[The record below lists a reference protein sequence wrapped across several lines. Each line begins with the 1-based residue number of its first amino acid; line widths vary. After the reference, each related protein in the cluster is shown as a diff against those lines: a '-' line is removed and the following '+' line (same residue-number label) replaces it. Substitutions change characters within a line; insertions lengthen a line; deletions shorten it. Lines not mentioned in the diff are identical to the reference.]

1 MTTVDTSVQTANAF
15 DISVVRSAL
24 DADYEVIE
32 ELGRGG
38 MAVVYRAK
46 ERSLDREVAIKVL
59 PAILSL
65 DQEFVERFQRE
76 ARTAG
81 QLEHPN
87 IVPIYR
93 VGQVGQIIFF
103 VMKFLRGQSLA
114 GILRERGK
122 LAGADVRRILMETG
136 SALGYAAKRG
146 VVHRDIKPDNILLD
160 SEGRC
165 VVTDFGIAKTASGPR
180 TAAGTSMGTPRYMS
194 PEHAQGIPV
203 DGRSDIYSLG
213 IVAYELLTGVTP
225 FTGEDPFAVLYKHIN
240 APLPIPELS
249 GDDEK
254 QVFAVIERMLAK
266 NPDERYQHAYELI
279 AALGGEQTSTTL
291 VSGGVQILQAT
302 VVPTEII
309 QTGPLER
316 FRRRVRTDRRM
327 WLLGGGGV
335 VLAAA
340 LLALL
345 WPRSKAALP
354 AAPAPVASR
363 PPGDTLAGAGRGAST
378 GALTTLAGA
387 TTGANSG
394 VLSPTGAQVAAASAT
409 SSATKSVAST
419 TTKAPSPPRRL
430 PGPPSKCPASPKDF
444 SLLVD
449 SIRTH
454 TQGRKLTANYDVC
467 GLNANAVFS
476 GEMTV
481 RRIRQSRLKRLV
493 AGTVSPI
500 KQRIAGVARG
510 PRTRLSQAIDI
521 STLPPGTYQL
531 DVVTDLPSRVEKSRQ
546 FEIIEKPGT
555 KQE

>member
-1 MTTVDTSVQTANAF
+1 MTPVDITSVQTANAF

-46 ERSLDREVAIKVL
+46 ERALDREVAIKVL

-81 QLEHPN
+81 QIEHPN

-122 LAGADVRRILMETG
+122 LPAADVRRILIETG

-165 VVTDFGIAKTASGPR
+165 VVTDFGIAKTSSGPR

-240 APLPIPELS
+240 APLPVPQLET
-249 GDDEK
+249 DEEK
-254 QVFAVIERMLAK
+254 AVFAVIEKMLAK
-266 NPDERYQHAYELI
+266 NPDARYQHAYELI
-279 AALGGEQTSTTL
+279 AGLGGEQASTTL
-291 VSGGVQILQAT
+291 ISGGVQILRAT
-302 VVPTEII
+302 IVPTEII
-309 QTGPLER
+309 ATGPLER
-316 FRRRVRTDRRM
+316 FRRRVRTDKRM
-327 WLLGGGGV
+327 WALSGIAV
-335 VLAAA
+335 VLAAV
-340 LLALL
+340 LLAVF
-345 WPRSKAALP
+345 WPRATPSAQP
-354 AAPAPVASR
+354 ARPPVAAAR
-363 PPGDTLAGAGRGAST
+363 PGDTTVRTAGAST
-378 GALTTLAGA
+378 GASTALAGS
-387 TTGANSG
+387 TTGTKA
-394 VLSPTGAQVAAASAT
+394 LTGAAAGSKAAVVAAASRPVT
-409 SSATKSVAST
+409 R
-419 TTKAPSPPRRL
+419 APRPR
-430 PGPPSKCPASPKDF
+430 PDPASKCPATPKEF
-444 SLLVD
+444 ALLVD
-449 SIRTH
+449 SVRKH
-454 TQGRKLTANYDVC
+454 TEGRKLEAGYDIC
-467 GLNANAVFS
+467 GLTASTPFT
-476 GEMTV
+476 GTMTV

-493 AGTVSPI
+493 GGSVDPI
-500 KQRIAGVARG
+500 SQPIIGVTRG
-510 PRTRLSQAIDI
+510 PRTHLSQAVDI
-521 STLPPGTYQL
+521 STLPAGTYQL
-531 DVVTDLPSRVEKSRQ
+531 DVVVTLPSRAEKSRQ
-546 FEIIEKPGT
+546 FEIVERP
-555 KQE
+555 QPRR

>member
-1 MTTVDTSVQTANAF
+1 MTIVDTSVQTANAF
-15 DISVVRSAL
+15 DIGLVRSAL

-46 ERSLDREVAIKVL
+46 ERALDREVAIKVL
-59 PAILSL
+59 PAILSI
-65 DQEFVERFQRE
+65 DQDFVDRFERE

-93 VGQVGQIIFF
+93 VGRVGHIIFF

-122 LAGADVRRILMETG
+122 LSGADVRRILIETG

-240 APLPIPELS
+240 APLPIPDLNTDE
-249 GDDEK
+249 EK
-254 QVFAVIERMLAK
+254 QVFGVIERMLAK

-279 AALGGEQTSTTL
+279 AALGGEHSSTTL
-291 VSGGVQILQAT
+291 ISGGVQILQAT
-302 VVPTEII
+302 IVPTEII
-309 QTGPLER
+309 HTGRLER
-316 FRRRVRTDRRM
+316 FRRRIRGDRRA
-327 WLLGGGGV
+327 WFAAGGGV
-335 VLAAA
+335 VLAAG
-340 LLALL
+340 LLAVF
-345 WPRSKAALP
+345 WPWSKPEAVVARPTTISRADTGARTAGTSTAAVAAGDTMGARAPVGSSPLAKTASVVP
-354 AAPAPVASR
+354 AATKTAS
-363 PPGDTLAGAGRGAST
+363 
-378 GALTTLAGA
+378 
-387 TTGANSG
+387 
-394 VLSPTGAQVAAASAT
+394 V
-409 SSATKSVAST
+409 
-419 TTKAPSPPRRL
+419 PRVR
-430 PGPPSKCPASPKDF
+430 PGPPSRCPASPKEF

-449 SIRTH
+449 SVRNYTE
-454 TQGRKLTANYDVC
+454 GRKLEAGYDIC
-467 GLNANAVFS
+467 GLPPSTAFT
-476 GEMTV
+476 GIMTV

-493 AGTVSPI
+493 GGSVSPI
-500 KQRIAGVARG
+500 TQPIISVTRS
-510 PRTRLSQAIDI
+510 PRTHLSQAIDI

-531 DVVTDLPSRVEKSRQ
+531 DVVITLPKRAEKSRQ
-546 FEIIEKPGT
+546 FEIVEKRAAR
-555 KQE
+555 

>member
-24 DADYEVIE
+24 DADYEVLE

-46 ERSLDREVAIKVL
+46 ERALDREVAIKVL

-122 LAGADVRRILMETG
+122 LPAADVRRILIETG

-165 VVTDFGIAKTASGPR
+165 VVTDFGIAKTSSGPR

-203 DGRSDIYSLG
+203 DGRSDLYSLG

-240 APLPIPELS
+240 APLPVPELET
-249 GDDEK
+249 DEQK
-254 QVFAVIERMLAK
+254 SVFAVIERMLAK
-266 NPDERYQHAYELI
+266 SPDERYQHAYELI
-279 AALGGEQTSTTL
+279 SALGGEQSSTTL
-291 VSGGVQILQAT
+291 ISGGVQILQAT

-309 QTGPLER
+309 QTGKLER
-316 FRRRVRTDRRM
+316 FRRRVRSDKRL
-327 WLLGGGGV
+327 WALSGV
-335 VLAAA
+335 VVVAGALAAVF
-340 LLALL
+340 
-345 WPRSKAALP
+345 WPRTKPVTPIGRP
-354 AAPAPVASR
+354 AAAVTRAADS
-363 PPGDTLAGAGRGAST
+363 TKGAGAST
-378 GALTTLAGA
+378 GGQATLAGA
-387 TTGANSG
+387 TTGARELANAS
-394 VLSPTGAQVAAASAT
+394 TGAKAALVA
-409 SSATKSVAST
+409 
-419 TTKAPSPPRRL
+419 TTKAPTPPVAAAPRPK
-430 PGPPSKCPASPKDF
+430 PGPPSKCPASPKEF

-449 SIRTH
+449 SVRNH
-454 TQGRKLTANYDVC
+454 TEGRKLTAEYDIC
-467 GLNANAVFS
+467 GLATSTPFT
-476 GEMTV
+476 GTMTV
-481 RRIRQSRLKRLV
+481 RRIRQSRFKRLV
-493 AGTVSPI
+493 GGSVSPVTQPI
-500 KQRIAGVARG
+500 IGVTRG
-510 PRTRLSQAIDI
+510 PRTHLSQGIDT
-521 STLPPGTYQL
+521 SQLPAGTYQL
-531 DVVTDLPSRVEKSRQ
+531 DVVVTLPRRIEKSRQ
-546 FEIIEKPGT
+546 FEIVERPQP

>member
-15 DISVVRSAL
+15 DISVVRTAL
-24 DADYEVIE
+24 DTDYEVLE

-46 ERSLDREVAIKVL
+46 ERNLEREVAIKVL

-65 DQEFVERFQRE
+65 DQDFVERFQRE

-122 LAGADVRRILMETG
+122 LPAADVRRILLETG

-165 VVTDFGIAKTASGPR
+165 VVTDFGIAKTSSGPR

-213 IVAYELLTGVTP
+213 IVAYELLTGATP

-240 APLPIPELS
+240 APLPVPQF
-249 GDDEK
+249 DTDEERN
-254 QVFAVIERMLAK
+254 VFRVIEKMLAK
-266 NPDERYQHAYELI
+266 NPDDRYQHAYELI

-291 VSGGVQILQAT
+291 TVGGVSLLQAT

-316 FRRRVRTDRRM
+316 FRRRVRSDRRM
-327 WLLGGGGV
+327 WALAGGGV
-335 VLAAA
+335 VLAVA
-340 LLALL
+340 LVAFF
-345 WPRSKAALP
+345 WPRARAEQP
-354 AAPAPVASR
+354 ASR
-363 PPGDTLAGAGRGAST
+363 LGPTTSRPGDTTARVAGTSTGAVTALAGNTTGTTGAAGAST
-378 GALTTLAGA
+378 GAKTAA
-387 TTGANSG
+387 VSASG
-394 VLSPTGAQVAAASAT
+394 
-409 SSATKSVAST
+409 ATKSLAST
-419 TTKAPSPPRRL
+419 STKTPSAPRRL
-430 PGPPSKCPASPKDF
+430 PGPPSKCPANPKEF
-444 SLLVD
+444 ALLLD
-449 SIRTH
+449 TIRPH
-454 TQGRKLTANYDVC
+454 IQGRKLTADYDVC
-467 GLNANAVFS
+467 GLNASAVFS

-493 AGTVSPI
+493 GGSVAPI
-500 KQRIAGVARG
+500 KQRFAGAARG

-521 STLPPGTYQL
+521 SMLPPGTYQL

-546 FEIIEKPGT
+546 FEIIEKPQT
-555 KQE
+555 PRPPQ